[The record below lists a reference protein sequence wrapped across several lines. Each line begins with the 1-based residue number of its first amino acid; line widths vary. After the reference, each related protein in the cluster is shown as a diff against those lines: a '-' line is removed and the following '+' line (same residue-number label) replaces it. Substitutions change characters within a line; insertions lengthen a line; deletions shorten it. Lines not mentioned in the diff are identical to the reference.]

1 MDMDQQ
7 DSISPPVNVNSDNVD
22 VEQSKQFYDMNYLLD
37 RAYGSISTKNNKIM
51 IVRPDVSL
59 KNRKTFFN
67 NFRAVCASIGY
78 TSDADENKIKK
89 YLEKELQTTSSIKQD
104 GRLKIDTIIRSTG
117 SIEKHMSVYITHYIM
132 CDACKSINTER
143 QKISRVNF
151 LVCKT
156 CNSKRALA
164 KEI

>member
-1 MDMDQQ
+1 FR
-7 DSISPPVNVNSDNVD
+7 D
-22 VEQSKQFYDMNYLLD
+22 VC
-37 RAYGSISTKNNKIM
+37 T
-51 IVRPDVSL
+51 
-59 KNRKTFFN
+59 
-67 NFRAVCASIGY
+67 SIGY
-78 TSDADENKIKK
+78 ITPADEIKIKK
-89 YLEKELQTTSSIKQD
+89 YLEKELQTSSSIKKD
-104 GRLKIDTIIRSTG
+104 GRLKFDIIIKSTG

-151 LVCKT
+151 LVCRS